1 MANFVEFDTNGRIC
15 GFVEVND
22 PIGDTLKIYA
32 ENSRF
37 VEHDAVDST
46 THYVES
52 GRVVERPSLTLSVS
66 DGGITGIPS
75 GSVLKIGEQVF
86 EIDDGEADIT
96 GYSGAVKITCW
107 PYLDAEVVV

>member
-1 MANFVEFDTNGRIC
+1 MANFVEFDECGRIC

-32 ENSRF
+32 ENPRF
-37 VEHDAVDST
+37 VEHDPVDSA
-46 THYVES
+46 THYVKDGS
-52 GRVVERPSLTLSVS
+52 VVERSSMPIAVS
-66 DGGITGIPS
+66 GTRIAGIPA

-107 PYLDAEVVV
+107 PYRDAEVEI

>member
-1 MANFVEFDTNGRIC
+1 MANYVEFDTDGRIC

-32 ENSRF
+32 ENPRF
-37 VEHDAVDST
+37 VEHDAVDSA
-46 THYVES
+46 THYVKD
-52 GRVVERPSLTLSVS
+52 GGVVERPSMPLSVS
-66 DGGITGIPS
+66 GGSITGIPA
-75 GSVLKIGEQVF
+75 GSVLKIGEQMF

-107 PYLDAEVVV
+107 PYLDAEVTL